1 MRLPIV
7 AVGAFLVCCTAVAVV
22 TPSDPGDSCATD
34 KKPTLDIAMTF
45 DGPDFYRGLQAAV
58 ASILLLVEA
67 GAGAEQWITWFLST
81 GIYLTMSLFSMLW
94 SVVMILAGLRLRS
107 GRSAAL
113 VYVGA
118 VMAMLPCCAGYC
130 CCFGLPLGIW
140 AIVTMQD
147 EQVKV
152 AFAEG

>member
-1 MRLPIV
+1 MNEYV
-7 AVGAFLVCCTAVAVV
+7 ESKVGPPGIALAIFGLLCLLFNLAVV
-22 TPSDPGDSCATD
+22 AIQGMS
-34 KKPTLDIAMTF
+34 
-45 DGPDFYRGLQAAV
+45 AV